1 MSSHVPFVWSDAF
14 ALGYRKMDETHREFV
29 ETVNAMLNASDA
41 DFASALDAFADHAK
55 RHFDEEALW
64 MNSTDFPAAGCHIDE
79 HNAVLHSVEE
89 VQAAVAQG
97 NVEIGR
103 RLAAELQRWF
113 PGHADYLDS
122 ALAQWMVK
130 RAAGGVPVVFRRN
143 ATGAVDGE

>member
-1 MSSHVPFVWSDAF
+1 MSSHVPFVWSDAL
-14 ALGYRKMDETHREFV
+14 ALGYRHMDETHHEFV

-41 DFASALDAFADHAK
+41 DFASALDAFAGHAK

-64 MNSTDFPAAGCHIDE
+64 MNTTGFPAGSCHIDE

-89 VQAAVAQG
+89 VQALVAQG
-97 NVEIGR
+97 DVEVGR

-113 PGHADYLDS
+113 PAHVDHMDS

-130 RAAGGVPVVFRRN
+130 RSAGGAPVVFRRN
-143 ATGAVDGE
+143 ATGAAVDN